1 MIQSSAFQA
10 AVAAQRFRRQV
21 RRLVEPFVIV
31 AGYGDAGRIVG
42 ADLDEHYRRFVVID
56 KREDRVESV
65 SSGHSASTSP
75 LSRATAPHRPCSA
88 WPDWGTASAGVLA
101 LTNDDDANLA
111 VVMATSLLRPDLPVL
126 GRCAQQRTRTRMEHF
141 APASAINADDRF
153 GDYQRCRSTGRSA
166 INCCGG

>member
-1 MIQSSAFQA
+1 MSIFLLVISWAYAIGVFFSLIQSSAFQA

-65 SSGHSASTSP
+65 SSGQ
-75 LSRATAPHRPCSA
+75 LSFDVPALEGDCATPA
-88 WPDWGTASAGVLA
+88 
-101 LTNDDDANLA
+101 
-111 VVMATSLLRPDLPVL
+111 VL
-126 GRCAQQRTRTRMEHF
+126 GMAGLGHRECEVCW
-141 APASAINADDRF
+141 P
-153 GDYQRCRSTGRSA
+153 
-166 INCCGG
+166 